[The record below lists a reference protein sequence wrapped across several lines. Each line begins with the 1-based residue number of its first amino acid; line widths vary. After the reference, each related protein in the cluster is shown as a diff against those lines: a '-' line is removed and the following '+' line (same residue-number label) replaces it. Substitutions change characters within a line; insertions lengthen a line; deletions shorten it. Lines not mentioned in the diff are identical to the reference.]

1 MHSDIWLYILDG
13 VHAWLLLILAWQVW
27 RLSAHL
33 SVVRNEILTLS
44 DELAFARIKNSKLS
58 DPVAAV
64 AGSNSSSIIK
74 DGEA

>member
-1 MHSDIWLYILDG
+1 MHSDIWLHVLSPL
-13 VHAWLLLILAWQVW
+13 HAWLLLILAWQVW
-27 RLSAHL
+27 RLSAHF

-58 DPVAAV
+58 GPVAAV
-64 AGSNSSSIIK
+64 AGSNSSSITK